1 MTRRWLQS
9 ADVEIDETTGAL
21 LVQGDVGSTVKSPT
35 SLAGGTKTLAT
46 GGVPEPLVGSS
57 TPCQFVWVGARVD
70 GYGVSQN
77 VGPCFVG
84 DAAVQNIP
92 VMLANYE
99 GIVIYIDDA
108 VKLYVRATNDGDG
121 VVYRIFA

>member
-9 ADVEIDETTGAL
+9 ADVEIDEATGAL
-21 LVQGDVGSTVKSPT
+21 LVQGDVGSTAKSPT
-35 SLAGGTKTLAT
+35 SLAGGTKTVAS
-46 GGVPEPLVGSS
+46 GGVPEPLVDSS

-70 GYGVSQN
+70 DYGVSQN
-77 VGPCFVG
+77 AGACFVG
-84 DAAVQNIP
+84 DSSDQNIP
-92 VMLANYE
+92 VMMANYE

-108 VKLYVRATNDGDG
+108 AKLYVRATNDGDG